1 MNKNKMHIPKKKSN
15 QIFNNPPIQIMN
27 KNKIYILK
35 KKINKIFNNHSPI
48 KIMNINNN
56 SK

>member
-27 KNKIYILK
+27 KNKIYIRK